1 MIKKTNKSGNA
12 SITGIILPA
21 KWNEQGKAARISIH
35 TDNKKEYQVNF
46 SGAGRELLNYT
57 YKKVEIEGK
66 PKEQLSGGLTI
77 DVKKYKIIEEQPENG
92 DETQMRSEPP
102 KSPPAMNH

>member
-1 MIKKTNKSGNA
+1 MIKKTNKRGHA
-12 SITGIILPA
+12 SITGIILPS

-35 TDNKKEYQVNF
+35 TDNKKEYLVNF
-46 SGAGRELLNYT
+46 GGAGRELLNHT

-77 DVKKYKIIEEQPENG
+77 DVKKYKIIEEQPESG
-92 DETQMRSEPP
+92 GQSHDAR
-102 KSPPAMNH
+102 

>member
-1 MIKKTNKSGNA
+1 MIKKTNKA
-12 SITGIILPA
+12 RHAFITGIILPA

-35 TDNKKEYQVNF
+35 TDDKKEYQVNF
-46 SGAGRELLNYT
+46 SAAGKELLNHT

-77 DVKKYKIIEEQPENG
+77 DVKKYKIIEEQPETG
-92 DETQMRSEPP
+92 GQSH
-102 KSPPAMNH
+102 SAV

>member
-46 SGAGRELLNYT
+46 SGAGRELLNHT

-77 DVKKYKIIEEQPENG
+77 DVKKYKIIEEQPESG
-92 DETQMRSEPP
+92 GEPHD
-102 KSPPAMNH
+102 AL

>member
-1 MIKKTNKSGNA
+1 MIKRANKAGNA

-46 SGAGRELLNYT
+46 SGAGKELLNYT

-77 DVKKYKIIEEQPENG
+77 DVKRYKIIEEPPEKG
-92 DETQMRSEPP
+92 GESHD
-102 KSPPAMNH
+102 AL

>member
-1 MIKKTNKSGNA
+1 MIKKTNKSRSA

-21 KWNEQGKAARISIH
+21 KWNDQGKASRISIH

-46 SGAGRELLNYT
+46 SGAGKELLNYT

-66 PKEQLSGGLTI
+66 PKEQLSGSLTI
-77 DVKKYKIIEEQPENG
+77 DVKKYKIIEEQPEKG
-92 DETQMRSEPP
+92 GGPHS
-102 KSPPAMNH
+102 AL